1 MAQNNFNIVSYIFP
15 LFLLNPL
22 LLSRANSPQSNA
34 ENSSPLSLLNNLVGT
49 LKGHKA
55 KGIYELKMHLSNL
68 GYMKN
73 HNKNSNNKAHPNDDF
88 FDEDLELAIKKY
100 QLYFHLKVN
109 GALDTKTVENL
120 LLPRCGVADIINL
133 NESRINNMPNNI
145 VSHYTFFPGEPKW
158 PPTKRSL
165 TYSFP
170 IDTRKDIMHP
180 ISEAT
185 KEWANVTDFKFKYI
199 KNYDQADIKISFQYR
214 DHGDGAPF
222 DGPLGILAHAFAP
235 NDGRLHFDGDE
246 RWVDGVKAGE
256 LDLQTI
262 GLHELGHIL
271 GLGHTSDPN
280 AIMYPTTSS
289 GVRRGLGQDDID
301 GIKELYHS

>member
-1 MAQNNFNIVSYIFP
+1 M
-15 LFLLNPL
+15 
-22 LLSRANSPQSNA
+22 LSHANSPQSNA

-214 DHGDGAPF
+214 DHGMGRRLMGHWGF
-222 DGPLGILAHAFAP
+222 WLMLLLQMMEGFTLMEMRGGLMVSKQVMQKQSLGGISL
-235 NDGRLHFDGDE
+235 GDDVLSLMVE
-246 RWVDGVKAGE
+246 P
-256 LDLQTI
+256 Q
-262 GLHELGHIL
+262 
-271 GLGHTSDPN
+271 
-280 AIMYPTTSS
+280 
-289 GVRRGLGQDDID
+289 ID
-301 GIKELYHS
+301 QSVIVALVIVYGMIIHKL